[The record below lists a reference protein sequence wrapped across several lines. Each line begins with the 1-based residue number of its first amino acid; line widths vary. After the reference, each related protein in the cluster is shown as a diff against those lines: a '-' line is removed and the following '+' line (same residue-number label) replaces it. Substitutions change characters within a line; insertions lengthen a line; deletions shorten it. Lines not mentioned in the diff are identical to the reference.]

1 MVSENDTILNNEV
14 KNIEIKI
21 LKLTGQICA
30 VTRIMIHELDA
41 DDLSHSDIYTN
52 TINIFVNYIILI

>member
-14 KNIEIKI
+14 KNIEIK
-21 LKLTGQICA
+21 LTGQICA
-30 VTRIMIHELDA
+30 VTRIMIYELDA

-52 TINIFVNYIILI
+52 AINIFVNYIILI